1 MATVTGGLGYGLYFL
16 VKVYCLFCPSSL
28 MLINTSLKRYVA
40 PLIAPPT
47 PAQLQQDKES
57 IDEQFSHAF
66 TLIEQLS
73 NDTAALKSAEEA
85 RTERLDAALHE
96 VEGVVSELKSAS
108 RRRDDDARRISDEVK
123 NLKESIPRA
132 IEGAREGNEN
142 RLKELGTE
150 LRSLKVLM
158 GNRLSAN
165 GASTSSLPGR
175 MVGGTT
181 TPGTPRPMDEAS
193 SSSSTNDGAPTTS
206 QTSTPNAS
214 PSITAQTNI
223 SQTPNNDNSST
234 HFGKPASIP
243 TWQLAAASRSK
254 TVS

>member
-1 MATVTGGLGYGLYFL
+1 LGYGLYFL
-16 VKVYCLFCPSSL
+16 VK
-28 MLINTSLKRYVA
+28 RYVA
-40 PLIAPPT
+40 PLVAPPT

-57 IDEQFSHAF
+57 IDEQFSRAF
-66 TLIEQLS
+66 ALIEQLS
-73 NDTAALKSAEEA
+73 SDTAALKSAEEA

-96 VEGVVSELKSAS
+96 VENVVSELKSAS

-123 NLKESIPRA
+123 NLKDSIPRA

-142 RLKELGTE
+142 RLKELSTE

-158 GNRLSAN
+158 GNRLSVN
-165 GASTSSLPGR
+165 SPSTSSGPGR
-175 MVGGTT
+175 MVGGATMS
-181 TPGTPRPMDEAS
+181 GTPRPMDEVS
-193 SSSSTNDGAPTTS
+193 SSSSTNNGPTTS

-214 PSITAQTNI
+214 PSITAQTNVN
-223 SQTPNNDNSST
+223 QTPNNDNNST

-254 TVS
+254 TVSHPNLNAGEEQRSVTAN

>member
-1 MATVTGGLGYGLYFL
+1 MLPF
-16 VKVYCLFCPSSL
+16 PS
-28 MLINTSLKRYVA
+28 LISDANNRSLKRYVA

-57 IDEQFSHAF
+57 IDEQFSRAF
-66 TLIEQLS
+66 ALIEQLS
-73 NDTAALKSAEEA
+73 SDTAALKSAEEA

-96 VEGVVSELKSAS
+96 VESVVSELKSAS

-123 NLKESIPRA
+123 SLKDSIPRA

-142 RLKELGTE
+142 RLKELSTE

-165 GASTSSLPGR
+165 SASTSSGPGR
-175 MVGGTT
+175 MVGAAMS
-181 TPGTPRPMDEAS
+181 GTPRSMDEVS
-193 SSSSTNDGAPTTS
+193 SSSSTNNGPTAS

-214 PSITAQTNI
+214 PSITAQTNVG
-223 SQTPNNDNSST
+223 QTPNNDNSST

-254 TVS
+254 IVSQPNLNAGEEQRSVSAN